1 MAELDPV
8 LKPQDADKIL
18 SSIQEWMIQQAAN
31 PTNLTEDMDKSG
43 ARKEIAFSPSISP
56 AEPCI
61 ESSSSVPPGR
71 PFDPSQE
78 GKSSPSVRR
87 QII

>member
-43 ARKEIAFSPSISP
+43 ARKEIAFSPSIAP

-61 ESSSSVPPGR
+61 NPQAVSRQDVRLTRAKKGR
-71 PFDPSQE
+71 
-78 GKSSPSVRR
+78 VRR
-87 QII
+87 ALAMRRS